1 MSAGAP
7 SGRIRRIAVALDA
20 SPHSLQALALAA
32 GIAAALNAELEG
44 VFVEDTELLRLA
56 GLPFLRELRIATLC
70 ESILDA
76 DRLQRELRAAAR
88 GVRERLERTA
98 GELGVAWSFR
108 VWRGDLEAE
117 ILGAALDAELFA
129 LGRIGRFAPLRRR
142 PRPIAPK
149 PRDSGLLV
157 GVLYSGSA
165 GATRALSIAVELGIR
180 HAASLVIILQPAMSA
195 DAATLRR
202 HVLAQLGSMREQTRL
217 VSLEAADAAGLAAT
231 VRNLGIDLLILDE
244 ANPLLGRASLWTSLE
259 TLGCP
264 VVIGR

>member
-1 MSAGAP
+1 MSAADP
-7 SGRIRRIAVALDA
+7 AGRIRRIAVALDA
-20 SPHSLQALALAA
+20 SPHSLQGLALAA

-70 ESILDA
+70 ESALDV

-142 PRPIAPK
+142 PRPTAPK
-149 PRDSGLLV
+149 PTHDGLLL
-157 GVLYSGSA
+157 GVLYSGSK
-165 GATRALSIAVELGIR
+165 GSTRALSIALELGIR
-180 HAASLVIILQPAMSA
+180 HAASLVVILQPATSA
-195 DAATLRR
+195 DTATLRNR
-202 HVLAQLGSMREQTRL
+202 ALEQLGPVREQTRL
-217 VSLEAADAAGLAAT
+217 VSLEATDSAALAAT
-231 VRNLGIDLLILDE
+231 VRNLGMDLLILDE
-244 ANPLLGRASLWTSLE
+244 TNPLLARASLWTSLE

>member
-1 MSAGAP
+1 MSAADPG
-7 SGRIRRIAVALDA
+7 GRIRRVAVALDA
-20 SPHSLQALALAA
+20 SPHSLQGLALAA

-56 GLPFLRELRIATLC
+56 GLPFMRELRVATLC
-70 ESILDA
+70 ESALDA

-98 GELGVAWSFR
+98 VELGLAWSFR

-142 PRPIAPK
+142 PRPIVPK
-149 PRDSGLLV
+149 HRGGGLLV
-157 GVLYSGSA
+157 GVLYSGSE

-180 HAASLVIILQPAMSA
+180 HAASLVVILQPATRA
-195 DAATLRR
+195 DAATLRNR
-202 HVLAQLGSMREQTRL
+202 VLEQLGTLREQTRL
-217 VSLEAADAAGLAAT
+217 VSLEGADAAGLAAT
-231 VRNLGIDLLILDE
+231 GRNLGIDLLILDE
-244 ANPLLGRASLWTSLE
+244 TNPILARASLWTSLE

-264 VVIGR
+264 VAIGR

>member
-1 MSAGAP
+1 MSAADPG
-7 SGRIRRIAVALDA
+7 GRIRRVAVALDA
-20 SPHSLQALALAA
+20 SPHSLQGLALAA

-56 GLPFLRELRIATLC
+56 GLPFLRELRVATLC
-70 ESILDA
+70 ESTLDA

-98 GELGVAWSFR
+98 AELGVAWSFR

-142 PRPIAPK
+142 PRPVV
-149 PRDSGLLV
+149 PRPHNSGPLL
-157 GVLYSGSA
+157 GVLYSGSEA
-165 GATRALSIAVELGIR
+165 STRALSIAVELGIR
-180 HAASLVIILQPAMSA
+180 HAANLVVILQPANSA
-195 DAATLRR
+195 DATRLRDQVLEQLATL
-202 HVLAQLGSMREQTRL
+202 REQTRL
-217 VSLEAADAAGLAAT
+217 VLLETTDAAVLAAT

-244 ANPLLGRASLWTSLE
+244 RNPILERASLWTSLE

>member
-1 MSAGAP
+1 MSTEAS

-20 SPHSLQALALAA
+20 SPHSLQGLTLAA
-32 GIAAALNAELEG
+32 GIAAALDAELEG

-56 GLPFLRELRIATLC
+56 GLPFLRELRLATLC
-70 ESILDA
+70 ESALDA
-76 DRLQRELRAAAR
+76 ERLERELRAAAR

-98 GELGVAWSFR
+98 VELGVNWSFR

-149 PRDSGLLV
+149 PRNGGPLV
-157 GVLYSGSA
+157 GVLYSGSE
-165 GATRALSIAVELGIR
+165 GATRALAIALELVVR
-180 HAASLVIILQPAMSA
+180 HAANLVVILQPEISA
-195 DAATLRR
+195 DTATLRGR
-202 HVLAQLGSMREQTRL
+202 VLEQLATLHEQTRL
-217 VSLEAADAAGLAAT
+217 VSLEGADAAGLSAT
-231 VRNLGIDLLILDE
+231 VGKLGIDLLILDE
-244 ANPLLGRASLWTSLE
+244 TNPLLARASLWNSLE
-259 TLGCP
+259 SLGCP

>member
-1 MSAGAP
+1 MSAADPG
-7 SGRIRRIAVALDA
+7 GRIRRIAVALDA
-20 SPHSLQALALAA
+20 SPHSLQGLALAA

-70 ESILDA
+70 ESTLDV

-117 ILGAALDAELFA
+117 ILGAGLDAELFA

-142 PRPIAPK
+142 PRPTAP
-149 PRDSGLLV
+149 RTTLGGLVV
-157 GVLYSGSA
+157 GVLYTGSE
-165 GATRALSIAVELGIR
+165 GAERVLSIALELGIR
-180 HAASLVIILQPAMSA
+180 HAASLVVILQSAISA
-195 DAATLRR
+195 DAATLRD
-202 HVLAQLGSMREQTRL
+202 HVLEQLGTMREQSRL
-217 VSLEAADAAGLAAT
+217 VPLEATDTAGLAAT
-231 VRNLGIDLLILDE
+231 VRNLGMDLLILDE
-244 ANPLLGRASLWTSLE
+244 TNPLLARASLWTSLE

-264 VVIGR
+264 VAIGR